1 MKNAFNI
8 ANFVGFQAIW
18 FTAILFGNDLIWLAF
33 LLILVHVYWVR
44 IKEVELTFLL
54 GCATIGIGIDSFLA
68 VTGVYIFT
76 PMPQFLPIPLWLVA
90 IWLGFA
96 ATLRHS
102 LRYLMNNT
110 LWSVIAGAVAGPL
123 SYFAGERLGV
133 VDFGYGNVTT
143 LIILSVTWAML
154 FPALLYVAQKL
165 EFLWAQI
172 LNMEKSQV

>member
-1 MKNAFNI
+1 MKNVFNI
-8 ANFVGFQAIW
+8 ANFIGFQAIW
-18 FTAILFGNDLIWLAF
+18 FTSIWFGNDLIWLAL
-33 LLILVHVYWVR
+33 LLILAHVYWVEV
-44 IKEVELTFLL
+44 KEVELTLLL
-54 GCATIGIGIDSFLA
+54 GCATIGIGIDSFFT

-76 PMPQFLPIPLWLVA
+76 PVPQFLPIPLWLVA

-110 LWSVIAGAVAGPL
+110 LWAIIAGAVAGPL
-123 SYFAGERLGV
+123 SYFAGQRLGAV
-133 VDFGYGNVTT
+133 EFGYDIATT
-143 LIILSVTWAML
+143 LIILSVTWALL
-154 FPALLYVAQKL
+154 FPALLYFAAKL